1 MSARYWCPKYGWTPL
16 AKGDEDCGQK
26 HLTEEE
32 HAFREKLA
40 HWREHGAPGYIG
52 PRATRD
58 K

>member
-32 HAFREKLA
+32 HAFREKLRY
-40 HWREHGAPGYIG
+40 WREHGAPAYHG
-52 PRATRD
+52 PRAVQ
-58 K
+58 